1 MQMPL
6 VVGQTLTSGP
16 NPRYTAVRN
25 TSHCTRFSEQGRDRF
40 RQPGVA
46 GRVGVHEVGLEAVVG
61 EDLLEHALLVGDG
74 ELLRDNRVEIGRR
87 RQQAGLGNGDQ
98 HDLRAPRLREAHHRA
113 QVARRL
119 RLVEL
124 LQEVVAALAE
134 DDELRLRLL
143 ERRGQAREARRAGL
157 AGNTRGHDLASD
169 QRLEALIGRKVVS
182 SGVPGETSAAGL
194 ARLPAALEEAKP
206 QLVILCEGGNDF
218 LQKLDEAQAAS
229 NLRAMVRLA
238 QSRGAQV
245 VLIAVPK
252 PGLLPSPA
260 DFYAV
265 IAKELAVPNA
275 AGYARL
281 AEAVAALLRKTGAV

>member
-1 MQMPL
+1 MR
-6 VVGQTLTSGP
+6 G
-16 NPRYTAVRN
+16 
-25 TSHCTRFSEQGRDRF
+25 
-40 RQPGVA
+40 
-46 GRVGVHEVGLEAVVG
+46 
-61 EDLLEHALLVGDG
+61 
-74 ELLRDNRVEIGRR
+74 
-87 RQQAGLGNGDQ
+87 
-98 HDLRAPRLREAHHRA
+98 
-113 QVARRL
+113 
-119 RLVEL
+119 
-124 LQEVVAALAE
+124 AALA
-134 DDELRLRLL
+134 LALAVLVAACSSGQPKLARLAPDAVVLAFGDSL
-143 ERRGQAREARRAGL
+143 TAGVG
-157 AGNTRGHDLASD
+157 ANQGESYPA
-169 QRLEALIGRKVVS
+169 RLEALIGRKVVS
-182 SGVPGETSAAGL
+182 AGVPGETSAAGL

-260 DFYAV
+260 DFYAA
-265 IAKELAVPNA
+265 IAKELAVPNEESALKKILTDNSLKSDLVHPNA

>member
-1 MQMPL
+1 MRGTVLAL
-6 VVGQTLTSGP
+6 VVLVAACSGGQ
-16 NPRYTAVRN
+16 PRLARLAP
-25 TSHCTRFSEQGRDRF
+25 D
-40 RQPGVA
+40 
-46 GRVGVHEVGLEAVVG
+46 AVVLAFGDSLTAGVGANPG
-61 EDLLEHALLVGDG
+61 ESYPA
-74 ELLRDNRVEIGRR
+74 
-87 RQQAGLGNGDQ
+87 
-98 HDLRAPRLREAHHRA
+98 
-113 QVARRL
+113 
-119 RLVEL
+119 
-124 LQEVVAALAE
+124 
-134 DDELRLRLL
+134 
-143 ERRGQAREARRAGL
+143 
-157 AGNTRGHDLASD
+157 
-169 QRLEALIGRKVVS
+169 RLEALIGRKVVS

-265 IAKELAVPNA
+265 IAKELAVPNEESALKKILTDNSLKSDLVHPNA

>member
-1 MQMPL
+1 MRGAAIAL
-6 VVGQTLTSGP
+6 AVLLAACSGGQPKLARLAP
-16 NPRYTAVRN
+16 
-25 TSHCTRFSEQGRDRF
+25 D
-40 RQPGVA
+40 
-46 GRVGVHEVGLEAVVG
+46 AVVLAFGDSLTAGVGANPG
-61 EDLLEHALLVGDG
+61 ESYPA
-74 ELLRDNRVEIGRR
+74 
-87 RQQAGLGNGDQ
+87 
-98 HDLRAPRLREAHHRA
+98 
-113 QVARRL
+113 
-119 RLVEL
+119 
-124 LQEVVAALAE
+124 
-134 DDELRLRLL
+134 
-143 ERRGQAREARRAGL
+143 
-157 AGNTRGHDLASD
+157 
-169 QRLEALIGRKVVS
+169 RLEALIARKVLS

-194 ARLPAALEEAKP
+194 ARLPAALDEAKP

-265 IAKELAVPNA
+265 VAKELAVPNEETALKKILTDNSLKSDLVHPNA

-281 AEAVAALLRKTGAV
+281 AEAVATLLRKTGAV